1 MVITLKRK
9 ILIRFGDLML
19 KGKNINFFVK
29 RVRVHVQQKLS
40 DLNVKFKFEHDRIY
54 VAYEIEDEAII
65 CKRLQE
71 IPGIFS
77 FSIVYLAMLDID
89 DIVRVSIDVLNQ
101 EIKREYQTFKVET
114 KRANK
119 TFPMTS
125 QDISI
130 KVAPMIL
137 TQIDKK
143 LIVDV
148 KNPEKVLHIEL
159 RKEYTYI
166 YLSSIKGMGGFPYGT
181 GGKGLM
187 MMSGGI
193 DSPVASYLAMKQG
206 IEVEL
211 IHFESTPLT
220 PLESA
225 QKVVDLAKILSAFTK
240 DGKIIL
246 HMIPFSDIHESI
258 IKNVFDP
265 YIITVMR
272 RMMYR
277 IAERYAKRNKILALL
292 NGESVGQVASQTLN
306 SMLVVEAVTKMP
318 VLRPLITYDKQ
329 EIINIAK
336 SIDSYETSIKPFNDC
351 CSIYV
356 PRNPVTKPMEI
367 YAKKYE
373 QSFDFEP
380 MVEKAILGMMTFEI
394 SRDSDIDLTKFG
406 ITMEQAYEH
415 YKQKGT
421 DSN

>member
-1 MVITLKRK
+1 
-9 ILIRFGDLML
+9 ML
-19 KGKNINFFVK
+19 KGKNINFFIK
-29 RVRVHVQQKLS
+29 RVRLHVQNKLS
-40 DLNVKFKFEHDRIY
+40 DLEVKFKFEHDRIY
-54 VAYEIEDEAII
+54 IAYEIEDEAVI
-65 CKRLQE
+65 CKRLQQ

-77 FSIVYLAMLDID
+77 FSIVYLAELDID
-89 DIVRVSIDVLNQ
+89 DIVRVSIEVLNQ
-101 EIKREYQTFKVET
+101 EIKKEYKTFKVET

-119 TFPMTS
+119 EFPMTS
-125 QDISI
+125 QEISI

-137 TQIDKK
+137 SQVDKK

-148 KNPEKVLHIEL
+148 KNPEEVLHIEL

-166 YLSSIKGMGGFPYGT
+166 YLTSIKGMGGFPYGT

-225 QKVVDLAKILSAFTK
+225 QKVVDLAKGLSTFTK
-240 DGKIIL
+240 DGMIRL
-246 HMIPFSDIHESI
+246 HIIPFAAIHESI
-258 IKNVFDP
+258 LKNVFDP

-277 IAERYAKRNKILALL
+277 IAERYAKRNKFLALL

-306 SMLVVEAVTKMP
+306 GMQVVEAVTKMP
-318 VLRPLITYDKQ
+318 ILRPLITYDKQ
-329 EIINIAK
+329 DIINIAK
-336 SIDSYETSIKPFNDC
+336 QIYSYELSIKPFNDC

-356 PRNPVTKPMEI
+356 PRNPVTKPMEV

-373 QSFDFEP
+373 NTFDFET
-380 MVEKAILGMMTFEI
+380 MIEKAIEGIMTFELKE
-394 SRDSDIDLTKFG
+394 DTVIDLTSYGFSVK
-406 ITMEQAYEH
+406 EAYDN